1 MPHYNKLMCFK
12 FKVSNNSN
20 MLFKK
25 NSCNITFDRVGCV
38 LTLQLTLSCIPVI
51 LSFLFSPHLPGHIL
65 LLPSFSCIPSSFS
78 CSSRGDAVTYARLQH
93 QKQGDEERMTG
104 TTNGAPE
111 WGICLSSISLFS
123 SPLLS
128 SQLIFLLSI
137 IHPTSFFTG
146 LSPLSQWYWV
156 YLFTELLHSCCS
168 DLYHWFGLFGIC
180 RLNGI
185 HDKLYLRL
193 SFYVLLCHKSFFQFT
208 YLLPESLSEDL
219 IRN

>member
-1 MPHYNKLMCFK
+1 MYPCHSF
-12 FKVSNNSN
+12 
-20 MLFKK
+20 
-25 NSCNITFDRVGCV
+25 
-38 LTLQLTLSCIPVI
+38 
-51 LSFLFSPHLPGHIL
+51 LSFLSTPPWAYPFVAIFLLHPVFFLLLFQGRCSDLCQTAASETGGWREDDRNHKRGSRVRHLPFLH
-65 LLPSFSCIPSSFS
+65 P
-78 CSSRGDAVTYARLQH
+78 
-93 QKQGDEERMTG
+93 
-104 TTNGAPE
+104 
-111 WGICLSSISLFS
+111 LFS

-208 YLLPESLSEDL
+208 YLLPESLSEDP